1 MVAQSRPKLAKRQ
14 LHHAE
19 NVGVN
24 CANLGGYLKYIVVW
38 SFVISLGCL
47 WWLHF
52 ITESEISKLS
62 LDVNEI
68 RATSTN
74 KASAPC
80 VDTVYIH
87 DTIYAIWW
95 W

>member
-1 MVAQSRPKLAKRQ
+1 MKV
-14 LHHAE
+14 
-19 NVGVN
+19 
-24 CANLGGYLKYIVVW
+24 LKYITAW

-47 WWLHF
+47 WELHF

-62 LDVNEI
+62 VDVKEI

-80 VDTVYIH
+80 VDTVYNH
-87 DTIYAIWW
+87 DTVYVRGWTCFNKQR
-95 W
+95 